1 MASSEDTKSGRPWPP
16 QTGSAPKPPVSTFFG
31 FSPTHRHKKTG
42 GLYQLMDVVIDA
54 TNNRDGQKVAIYR
67 NSLGVKFVR
76 EVTEFMDGRFEEV
89 VL

>member
-1 MASSEDTKSGRPWPP
+1 VSDSARKSPEPTYR
-16 QTGSAPKPPVSTFFG
+16 G
-31 FSPTHRHKKTG
+31 FSPTHRHRKTG
-42 GLYQLMDVVIDA
+42 GLYQLLDVVIDA

-76 EVTEFMDGRFEEV
+76 EVEEFMDGRFEEV